1 MLLRTTARVF
11 PKPIEEL
18 PKPLVSSFGRKIHP
32 PWLPF
37 CPCQSPTKA
46 TISPV
51 GQETF
56 LPWFVPEMK
65 GVFQRILQATLLK
78 DGVSVKQVGR
88 GFVLF
93 IAFHKDDTVKD
104 LEMISNKV
112 INARLWDEGTN
123 SWNKSVKDLGYEVI
137 VVYQPDLLR
146 NIFDH
151 SSSELMPDE
160 KAADLYGKFVQ
171 QLKDGLK
178 KQ

>member
-1 MLLRTTARVF
+1 MSLDRREIL
-11 PKPIEEL
+11 
-18 PKPLVSSFGRKIHP
+18 
-32 PWLPF
+32 W
-37 CPCQSPTKA
+37 
-46 TISPV
+46 
-51 GQETF
+51 
-56 LPWFVPEMK
+56 PWFVVPEMK

-112 INARLWDEGTN
+112 INARLWDEGTH

-178 KQ
+178 NSDKVISAEYTSAKKFSVHLVNDGPVTIMLDTRKDKE